1 MNTLRLAVAGS
12 RKTQSIVNA
21 CAQVGIAERTLV
33 LTYTTANQRE
43 LNGRFAKASA
53 VPGAVDVNGWFAFLL
68 THWVRPYL
76 PLLYP
81 DRRVKGF
88 SFDGPEDVYAVGE
101 QRHFTSD
108 GSVYR
113 KNLAKL
119 AFDVHSH
126 SNGAVIDRL
135 SRVYKTVYIDEA
147 QDLCGDL
154 CGWDL
159 EILRILMDS
168 PIDLVM
174 VGDVRQA
181 LLVTNERETKHRK
194 YKYSRILDW
203 FRDQEARDRLKIDY
217 QSTTWRYNAQIAMF
231 ADQIFDSS
239 WGFAPTEMKMTSV
252 TDHDG
257 VFAIEPGQV
266 SVYVNK
272 YSPHCLRVSRSSW
285 KQLDGE
291 FSNFGTVK
299 GLTFDRVLVCVTGPI
314 EDFLTKG
321 KPMEDATCCG
331 FYVAVTR
338 ARYSVAIVMRS
349 PSKSALPQWTGSP
362 PTP

>member
-1 MNTLRLAVAGS
+1 MNTLTLAVAGS
-12 RKTQSIVNA
+12 RKTQSIVDA
-21 CAQVGIAERTLV
+21 CAQVGLAARTLV
-33 LTYTTANQRE
+33 LTYTTANQNE
-43 LNGRFAKASA
+43 LIGRLAKASA

-76 PLLYP
+76 PLVYP
-81 DRRVKGF
+81 DRRVRGF
-88 SFDGPEDVYAVGE
+88 SFDGPDNPYAVRE
-101 QRHFTSD
+101 HRHFTSN

-119 AFDVHSH
+119 AFDVHGH
-126 SNGAVIDRL
+126 SNGAAIDRL
-135 SRVYKTVYIDEA
+135 SRVYKTIYIDET
-147 QDLCGDL
+147 QDL

-159 EILRILMDS
+159 EILQILMDS

-181 LLVTNERETKHRK
+181 LLVTNERETKHKK

-203 FRDQEARDRLKIDY
+203 FRDQKVRDRLEIDY

-231 ADQIFDSS
+231 ADQIFDSL
-239 WGFAPTEMKMTSV
+239 WGFAPTETKMTSV

-257 VFAIEPGQV
+257 VFAIEQNQV
-266 SVYVNK
+266 SAYVRR
-272 YSPHCLRVSRSSW
+272 YGPTCLRVSKSSW
-285 KQLDGE
+285 KHLDGE

-299 GLTFDRVLVCVTGPI
+299 GLTFDRVLVCASGPI

-321 KPMEDATCCG
+321 KPMKDAACCG

-338 ARYSVAIVMRS
+338 ARYSVAIVMQS
-349 PSKSALPQWTGSP
+349 PSKSALPQWAGSP
-362 PTP
+362 STP